1 MIYARYERAKKALL
15 EDQIIEERN
24 YQNYIDHLIETAYFG
39 RHEVW
44 ALKRIYPRTI
54 SKVSEARRKCS
65 VDKIK

>member
-44 ALKRIYPRTI
+44 ALCTRIEEELPTHNQQ
-54 SKVSEARRKCS
+54 SF
-65 VDKIK
+65 